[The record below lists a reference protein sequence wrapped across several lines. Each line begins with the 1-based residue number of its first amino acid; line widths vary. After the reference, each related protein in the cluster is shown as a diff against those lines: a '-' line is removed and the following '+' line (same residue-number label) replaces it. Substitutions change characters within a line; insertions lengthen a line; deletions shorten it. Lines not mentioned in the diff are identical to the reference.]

1 MHIASCKDD
10 QHSYVATA
18 AHGLLPKKK
27 KKKKKTTHCQLLG
40 MTEPDVTKSSQNA
53 GKPTAAKTCSVVY
66 GIGCHEHV
74 DVVHFTTES
83 A

>member
-1 MHIASCKDD
+1 MHIASCKDG

-27 KKKKKTTHCQLLG
+27 KKKTAHCQLLG
-40 MTEPDVTKSSQNA
+40 MTEPDVTNSSQN
-53 GKPTAAKTCSVVY
+53 GKPTAAKTCSMVY
-66 GIGCHEHV
+66 GIGCYEHV
-74 DVVHFTTES
+74 DVVHFITES